1 MSTNEMNFKVKE
13 LRELRRM
20 REELDAEI
28 AAAEDSIKA
37 EMTARDVDTLAGD
50 DWKITWRT
58 VRGSRFDSA
67 AFKKA
72 NQVPD
77 CQPVNR
83 LFTARVTDE
92 AGSFDVTFFGAL
104 DGGEADCR
112 LVCRLQAS
120 RFKQFPKFRLS
131 YLQGEK
137 FVEQFP
143 EKFLP
148 LTGNTGGETS
158 FSPVFPGFLRGLT
171 VELNEI

>member
-67 AFKKA
+67 AFKKSA
-72 NQVPD
+72 FIADRRVLHGKRPKMKGLPSTRKSGLSINHSCGLCFRYVD
-77 CQPVNR
+77 
-83 LFTARVTDE
+83 TAMRII
-92 AGSFDVTFFGAL
+92 
-104 DGGEADCR
+104 
-112 LVCRLQAS
+112 AS
-120 RFKQFPKFRLS
+120 RLIF
-131 YLQGEK
+131 
-137 FVEQFP
+137 
-143 EKFLP
+143 
-148 LTGNTGGETS
+148 T
-158 FSPVFPGFLRGLT
+158 
-171 VELNEI
+171 I

>member
-50 DWKITWRT
+50 DWKITSPT

-72 NQVPD
+72 NPEAYA
-77 CQPVNR
+77 
-83 LFTARVTDE
+83 LFTKATETR
-92 AGSFDVTFFGAL
+92 
-104 DGGEADCR
+104 
-112 LVCRLQAS
+112 
-120 RFKQFPKFRLS
+120 RFCLA
-131 YLQGEK
+131 
-137 FVEQFP
+137 
-143 EKFLP
+143 
-148 LTGNTGGETS
+148 
-158 FSPVFPGFLRGLT
+158 
-171 VELNEI
+171 

>member
-20 REELDAEI
+20 REELDAES

-72 NQVPD
+72 NPEAYALFKSFVSSAAPTFGSIQLGF
-77 CQPVNR
+77 QP
-83 LFTARVTDE
+83 LFQT
-92 AGSFDVTFFGAL
+92 G
-104 DGGEADCR
+104 
-112 LVCRLQAS
+112 
-120 RFKQFPKFRLS
+120 
-131 YLQGEK
+131 
-137 FVEQFP
+137 
-143 EKFLP
+143 
-148 LTGNTGGETS
+148 TGNKDTASNLDFRKISLVDQFVGRGTGDAEQS
-158 FSPVFPGFLRGLT
+158 AEVVYFIAQRGIL
-171 VELNEI
+171 